1 MWLAGKQD
9 GRKTPK
15 ESSSQAAKTKN
26 FVPQKQ
32 KTVKATNSQ
41 KKKIMRN
48 LIWLLL
54 LCSSLELLLLLL
66 LLAVAATFAL
76 SILVS
81 CQLANAASCAR
92 GASFPFSIFLA
103 PKLVICQLGLY
114 TLSLYYLVAVDGG
127 QIRAIEGESWAG
139 HFMWARNMIILCM
152 LRTAVGDLI
161 SQRAVPKWWP

>member
-1 MWLAGKQD
+1 
-9 GRKTPK
+9 
-15 ESSSQAAKTKN
+15 
-26 FVPQKQ
+26 
-32 KTVKATNSQ
+32 
-41 KKKIMRN
+41 
-48 LIWLLL
+48 
-54 LCSSLELLLLLL
+54 LLL